1 MSTTEEATPVSGRRI
16 GGLERAVERYGRP
29 AVRRYTYRVGR
40 RFFDDSKSDTKVRV
54 AEVIILLRRRN
65 GNYLVHTKAF
75 YPEGVYRLMSG
86 GIKPGEDLLA
96 SLRRE
101 AREETGLCVRI
112 ERFLGILHYEFI
124 WGDDRVAFASYLFL
138 VGEMGGVLRCNDAH
152 EQITGFREVTLAD
165 IASLARQLEA
175 LPEDWADWGRFRAA
189 AHRMVVEGLARDDD

>member
-1 MSTTEEATPVSGRRI
+1 MSTTEEATPVSGRCIR
-16 GGLERAVERYGRP
+16 GLERAMERCGRP
-29 AVRRYTYRVGR
+29 VVRRYAYRVGP
-40 RFFDDSKSDTKVRV
+40 RFFHDSEPGGKVRV
-54 AEVIILLRRRN
+54 AEVVMLLRRRN

-96 SLRRE
+96 ALRRE

-112 ERFLGILHYEFI
+112 RRFLAILHYQFI

-138 VGEMGGVLRCNDAH
+138 VAEVGGILRCNDAH

-175 LPEDWADWGRFRAA
+175 LPEDWADWGRFRAV
-189 AHRMVVEGLARDDD
+189 AHRLVVEVLARNDD